1 MRQIIYALQFKGH
14 AAPKAGATGV
24 LKAATTAPGCTLTT
38 SVGREGVTG
47 SLQPH
52 AGDQAQFESEVT
64 LTGENLFL
72 ESGII
77 RFGDGNNQLRFS
89 TVGHGSLG
97 ASPIPKLQ
105 HGAVTW
111 RVDGGEGQFAEATGL
126 ITSNFTIDEGGEVLD
141 NHLGVIFVK

>member
-14 AAPKAGATGV
+14 AAPKAGAPGV
-24 LKAATTAPGCTLTT
+24 LKATTTAPGCTLTT

-47 SLQPH
+47 ILEPT
-52 AGDQAQFESEVT
+52 AGEVASFESEVT

-72 ESGII
+72 ESGTI
-77 RFGDGNNQLRFS
+77 RFGAGNNQLRFS

-97 ASPIPKLQ
+97 ACPIPKLQ

-111 RVDGGEGQFAEATGL
+111 RVDGGEGQFAGATGL
-126 ITSNFTIDEGGEVLD
+126 ITSNFTISEGGDVLD
-141 NHLGVIFVK
+141 NHLGVIFLR

>member
-24 LKAATTAPGCTLTT
+24 LKAATTASGCTLTT
-38 SVGREGVTG
+38 SVGREGVAG
-47 SLQPH
+47 VLQPT
-52 AGDQAQFESEVT
+52 AGDKASFESEVT
-64 LTGENLFL
+64 LTGENSFL
-72 ESGII
+72 ESGT
-77 RFGDGNNQLRFS
+77 RFGGGNNQLRFS

-111 RVDGGEGQFAEATGL
+111 RV
-126 ITSNFTIDEGGEVLD
+126 EGGGTIRGSDWSDHFEF
-141 NHLGVIFVK
+141 HYR